1 MSVDMN
7 RTLAEASLDNLH
19 DIIVPEPVGLFPLAP
34 GWILL
39 ILLLLTLLFHFGW
52 QRYLV
57 YRKEQYRRE
66 ALDELQ
72 ALKEPGREHTLALLS
87 LAKRT
92 GISAYGRERVAILSD
107 DDWWNFM
114 QSESRANVPDALKE
128 ALVPFL
134 YNDKDLES
142 RSYQTLFAVVE
153 TWIKTHKGL
162 TDV

>member
-7 RTLAEASLDNLH
+7 RTMAEASLDNLH
-19 DIIVPEPVGLFPLAP
+19 DIMVPEPVGLFPLAP
-34 GWILL
+34 GWIVL

-72 ALKEPGREHTLALLS
+72 ALKESGREHTLALLG

-92 GISAYGRERVAILSD
+92 GISAYCRERVAILSD
-107 DDWWNFM
+107 DAWWDFM
-114 QSESRANVPDALKE
+114 QSESRAKIPESLREV
-128 ALVPFL
+128 LVPFL
-134 YNDKDLES
+134 YSDKDLDS
-142 RSYQTLFAVVE
+142 RSYHTLFTVVE
-153 TWIKTHKGL
+153 TWTKTHKGL
-162 TDV
+162 SDV

>member
-1 MSVDMN
+1 MSVDVN
-7 RTLAEASLDNLH
+7 STLAEASLDRLH

-34 GWILL
+34 GWIVL
-39 ILLLLTLLFHFGW
+39 ILLFLTLLFHFGW
-52 QRYLV
+52 QKYLL

-92 GISAYGRERVAILSD
+92 GISAYGRERVAALSD
-107 DDWWNFM
+107 DAWWDFM
-114 QSESRANVPDALKE
+114 QSESRAEVPDTLRE
-128 ALVPFL
+128 TLVQFL
-134 YNDKDLES
+134 YSDKELDPKT
-142 RSYQTLFAVVE
+142 YHTLFSVVE

-162 TDV
+162 SDV